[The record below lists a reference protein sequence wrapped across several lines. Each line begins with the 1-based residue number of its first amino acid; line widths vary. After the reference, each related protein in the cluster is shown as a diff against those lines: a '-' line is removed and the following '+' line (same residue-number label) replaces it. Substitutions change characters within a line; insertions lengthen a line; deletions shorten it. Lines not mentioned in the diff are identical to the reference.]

1 MLYFIIKMISWI
13 IFKCF
18 FGLRITGS
26 KNLPKSGPFIVVANH
41 SSVFDGFILA
51 ASIKPKIT
59 FMVATYLFKINF
71 YRYIL
76 QGVDAIPVQRD
87 GSDISALKK
96 SIKALKQGGIL
107 GIFPEGRMKKEEDST
122 SVKAGAAYL
131 ATKINVPIVPIAIK
145 GAGEA
150 LPVGRKWPKLS
161 RIEVRIGKPI
171 ITSKTS
177 NKNKKIIEKIVN
189 TYMKEIYRGERNA
202 TD

>member
-1 MLYFIIKMISWI
+1 MISWI

-59 FMVATYLFKINF
+59 FMAAAYLFKINF

-76 QGVDAIPVQRD
+76 QGMDAIPVQRD
-87 GSDISALKK
+87 GSDIFALKK

-122 SVKAGAAYL
+122 SAKAGAAYL
-131 ATKINVPIVPIAIK
+131 AIKTNVPIVPIAILGSGK
-145 GAGEA
+145 A
-150 LPVGRKWPKLS
+150 LPVRKKWPKFS
-161 RIEVRIGKPI
+161 KIRVRIGKPI
-171 ITSKTS
+171 ITSKTLS
-177 NKNKKIIEKIVN
+177 IDKKIIEKIVN
-189 TYMKEIYRGERNA
+189 TYMKEIY
-202 TD
+202 

>member
-1 MLYFIIKMISWI
+1 LLYFIVKMISWI

-59 FMVATYLFKINF
+59 FMAAAYLFKINF

-76 QGVDAIPVQRD
+76 QGMDAIPVQRD
-87 GSDISALKK
+87 GSDIFALKK

-122 SVKAGAAYL
+122 SAKAGAAYL
-131 ATKINVPIVPIAIK
+131 AIKTNVPIVPIAILGSGK
-145 GAGEA
+145 A
-150 LPVGRKWPKLS
+150 LPVRKKWPKFS
-161 RIEVRIGKPI
+161 KIRVRIGKPI
-171 ITSKTS
+171 ITSKTLS
-177 NKNKKIIEKIVN
+177 IDKKIIEKIVN
-189 TYMKEIYRGERNA
+189 TYMKEIY
-202 TD
+202 

>member
-1 MLYFIIKMISWI
+1 MLYFIVKMISWI

-59 FMVATYLFKINF
+59 FMAAAYLFKINF

-76 QGVDAIPVQRD
+76 QGMDAIPVQRD
-87 GSDISALKK
+87 GSDIFALKK

-122 SVKAGAAYL
+122 SAKAGAAYL
-131 ATKINVPIVPIAIK
+131 AIKTNVPIVPIAILGSGK
-145 GAGEA
+145 A
-150 LPVGRKWPKLS
+150 LPVRKKWPKFS
-161 RIEVRIGKPI
+161 KIRVRIGKPI
-171 ITSKTS
+171 ITSKTLS
-177 NKNKKIIEKIVN
+177 IDKKIIEKIVN
-189 TYMKEIYRGERNA
+189 TYMKEIY
-202 TD
+202 

>member
-1 MLYFIIKMISWI
+1 MLYFIVKMISWI

-59 FMVATYLFKINF
+59 FMAAAYLFKINF

-76 QGVDAIPVQRD
+76 QGMDAIPVQRD

-122 SVKAGAAYL
+122 SAKAGAAYL
-131 ATKINVPIVPIAIK
+131 AIKTNVPIVPIAILGSGK
-145 GAGEA
+145 A
-150 LPVGRKWPKLS
+150 LPVRKKWPKFS
-161 RIEVRIGKPI
+161 KIRVRIGKPI
-171 ITSKTS
+171 ITSKTLS
-177 NKNKKIIEKIVN
+177 IDKKIIEKIVN
-189 TYMKEIYRGERNA
+189 TYMKEIY
-202 TD
+202 